1 MKVQWQLNI
10 KFTVLRVLGIIGR
23 KIGDVAKLNL
33 KIKDYK
39 RPQKIGT
46 DKSNKPLNSVPLIR
60 VGTILKKIFKIRQ
73 ISLS

>member
-10 KFTVLRVLGIIGR
+10 KFTVLKVLGIIGR

-39 RPQKIGT
+39 RPK
-46 DKSNKPLNSVPLIR
+46 KLELINL
-60 VGTILKKIFKIRQ
+60 INL
-73 ISLS
+73 